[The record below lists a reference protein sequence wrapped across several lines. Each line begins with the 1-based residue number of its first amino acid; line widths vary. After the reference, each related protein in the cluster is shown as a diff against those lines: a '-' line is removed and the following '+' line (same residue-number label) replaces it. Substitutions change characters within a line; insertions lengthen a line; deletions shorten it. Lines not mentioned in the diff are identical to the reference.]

1 MSLKKKGYTKAE
13 SLKYLKLYEKKLNFK
28 VPELIYFTKNNY
40 YKNSIRIIKNIK
52 KTFKNKRV
60 IIRSSSLQEDNLKGS
75 NAGKFKSFKNITIKN
90 DILTK
95 HIDLVAKDFNKNDD
109 QIIVQEFISKPKFSG
124 VIFTRN
130 INNNSPYYFINFD
143 KSGLTDLITSG
154 RFNPSMK
161 TIIVN
166 REKIIKAGF
175 FTKYLKIIK
184 KIENLFKNDRLD
196 IEFCIKNNKLHV
208 LQCRP

>member
-13 SLKYLKLYEKKLNFK
+13 SLKYLKLYEKKLNFQ

-175 FTKYLKIIK
+175 YEI
-184 KIENLFKNDRLD
+184 
-196 IEFCIKNNKLHV
+196 
-208 LQCRP
+208 P